1 MAPCAC
7 QRNRA
12 LPETGIRNGKSWA
25 SASSFAHE
33 DRQDGANGDL
43 IFLPVAKLIG
53 GLERQAAIYR
63 ATILHNDHWPPRPI
77 APVKCI
83 ECEGG
88 ELHRLVIVRI
98 EE

>member
-1 MAPCAC
+1 MAPCAY

-25 SASSFAHE
+25 SASS
-33 DRQDGANGDL
+33 RSPTKTVKTVRNGDL

-88 ELHRLVIVRI
+88 DFIAL
-98 EE
+98 